1 MVIRNI
7 ARLVQLLSC
16 FVAAA
21 FLVLL
26 FANEPKLLAAPKPP
40 ATTLPA
46 TASVTSGVTRP
57 GSPTTAAV
65 AGSVATTPPPTQ
77 APVATTTPIDAAALF
92 ANRCAS
98 CHGAAGQGGVGPGLS
113 AGRVATK
120 FPDIEQQV
128 ALVRDGK
135 GGMPTFGRRIG
146 EDEIRAVVRYT
157 RTL

>member
-46 TASVTSGVTRP
+46 AASVTSGVTLP
-57 GSPTTAAV
+57 GSSTTAAV
-65 AGSVATTPPPTQ
+65 AGSAPTTPPST

-135 GGMPTFGRRIG
+135 GGMPTFGRRIS

>member
-46 TASVTSGVTRP
+46 AASVTSGVTLP
-57 GSPTTAAV
+57 GSSTTAAV
-65 AGSVATTPPPTQ
+65 AGSAATTPPST

-135 GGMPTFGRRIG
+135 GGMPTFGRRIS